1 MRSLERTFVRP
12 QTGQARLMDAEVS
25 RSLRTARAARL
36 TKNEALFREINERV
50 HALND
55 FGAHAE
61 RFSIV
66 CECGQDTCAD
76 VIHVQRDFYETV
88 RGQSDRF
95 IVVNGHV
102 LPEIE
107 KVVEQH
113 EGFAVVD
120 KHDGIPE
127 KIAAQTDPR
136 A

>member
-1 MRSLERTFVRP
+1 VNAEDTRP
-12 QTGQARLMDAEVS
+12 VGA
-25 RSLRTARAARL
+25 ARAARL
-36 TKNEALFREINERV
+36 TKNEALFREVNERI

-55 FGAHAE
+55 FGAQAE
-61 RFSIV
+61 RFSVV
-66 CECGQDTCAD
+66 CECGQETCAD
-76 VIHVQRDFYETV
+76 VIQVNRDFYETV
-88 RGQSDRF
+88 RAQSDRF

-107 KVVEQH
+107 TVVEQH

>member
-1 MRSLERTFVRP
+1 MNAEDTRP
-12 QTGQARLMDAEVS
+12 VGA
-25 RSLRTARAARL
+25 ARAARL
-36 TKNEALFREINERV
+36 TKNEAVFREVNERV
-50 HALND
+50 QALND
-55 FGAHAE
+55 FGAQAE

-76 VIHVQRDFYETV
+76 VIQ
-88 RGQSDRF
+88 
-95 IVVNGHV
+95 V

-107 KVVEQH
+107 EVVEQH
-113 EGFAVVD
+113 EGFVVVD

>member
-1 MRSLERTFVRP
+1 MT
-12 QTGQARLMDAEVS
+12 Q
-25 RSLRTARAARL
+25 
-36 TKNEALFREINERV
+36 NEALFREVNERIK
-50 HALND
+50 ALND
-55 FGAHAE
+55 FGAQAE
-61 RFSIV
+61 RFSVV
-66 CECGQDTCAD
+66 CECGQETCAD
-76 VIHVQRDFYETV
+76 VIQVNRSFYETV
-88 RGQSDRF
+88 RAQSDRF
-95 IVVNGHV
+95 IVASGHV